1 LEDPIQSR
9 VTEELTSQTKTK
21 SSNSSKQ

>member
-1 LEDPIQSR
+1 M
-9 VTEELTSQTKTK
+9 EELTSQTKTK